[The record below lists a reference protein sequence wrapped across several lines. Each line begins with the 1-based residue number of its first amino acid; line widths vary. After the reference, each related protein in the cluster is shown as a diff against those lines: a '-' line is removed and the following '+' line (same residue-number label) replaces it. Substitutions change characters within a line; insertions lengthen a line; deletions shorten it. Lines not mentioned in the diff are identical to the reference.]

1 VFKLLYTIL
10 ETYLMKKFLYLIVL
24 LPFFAHAQSL
34 KNLDIKN
41 GFLKFHLGD
50 NLSVYSKD
58 IYVANEKH
66 PNEHEIKE
74 TSLLPLNKYLERA
87 KLISE
92 KGIVVEIDLY
102 IRDEASIRHIDQ
114 MITNTYSAGNEIPNP
129 DKDVEGTN
137 LVCTTWTGDR
147 VLLMMMQHNINHV
160 VNGHMTRGRI
170 QALLFKKT
178 SDAKVDGTLPDGF
191 AL

>member
-1 VFKLLYTIL
+1 MKKLLFVAFIFPL
-10 ETYLMKKFLYLIVL
+10 FV
-24 LPFFAHAQSL
+24 HAQSL

-50 NLSVYSKD
+50 SLSVYKND

-66 PNEHEIKE
+66 PNEHEIK
-74 TSLLPLNKYLERA
+74 TSSLLPVSKYLERA

-92 KGIVVEIDLY
+92 KGIITEIDVY
-102 IRDEASIRHIDQ
+102 IRDEASIQHIDQ
-114 MITNTYSAGNEIPNP
+114 MIINAYGAGSEIPNP
-129 DKDVEGTN
+129 DKDTEGTN

-147 VLLMMMQHNINHV
+147 VMLMMMQHNINHK
-160 VNGHMTRGRI
+160 VNGYMTRGRI

-178 SDAKVDGTLPDGF
+178 GDTNVDGTLPDGF
-191 AL
+191 SL